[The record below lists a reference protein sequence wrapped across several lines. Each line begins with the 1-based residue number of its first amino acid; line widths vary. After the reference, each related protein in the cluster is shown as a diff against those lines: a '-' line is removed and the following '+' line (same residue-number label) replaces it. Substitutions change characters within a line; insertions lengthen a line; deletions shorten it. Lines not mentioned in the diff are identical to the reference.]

1 MHTKSTAH
9 QSAFL
14 LILGILLIGANLR
27 VPLTS
32 IGALIPFIR
41 ADLAISN
48 TLAGAIT
55 TLPLL
60 AFASLSPFAPRLA
73 QYLGIER
80 TLGIALVLLLIG
92 ILLRSSA
99 GINLL
104 FVGTLFIG
112 LAIAIGNVLI
122 PAVVKLKFPLK
133 IGLVTGIYAVAM
145 NVFGALGSGVSAP
158 LVNAGLSW
166 KGALAIWGLLTL
178 LAILIW
184 APQIKKPA
192 SANPQQTHQN
202 KGTLWRSLLAWQVT
216 LFMGCQSLIY
226 YTLITWLP
234 DIFLD
239 KGYQES
245 TAGWLVFLM
254 QLALI
259 PITFVTPLLTEKF
272 HSQVGVAVVVASA
285 FIVGLMGL
293 LLPASLLD
301 FVWVT
306 LLGAA
311 GGGAFGLSMMLFS
324 LRTQTPSQAATLSGM
339 AQSAGYLFA
348 AMGPIL
354 VGALRDFSGD
364 WLFPILLLVGAAT
377 LILINGIAAGRVKY
391 V

>member
-1 MHTKSTAH
+1 MHTKPTAH
-9 QSAFL
+9 QSSFL

-27 VPLTS
+27 VPLTA
-32 IGALIPFIR
+32 IGALIPFVR
-41 ADLAISN
+41 EDLAITN

-60 AFASLSPFAPRLA
+60 AFALLSPFAPRLA
-73 QYLGIER
+73 RHIGIER
-80 TLGIALVLLLIG
+80 TLGIALILLLLG
-92 ILLRSSA
+92 IILRSSA
-99 GINLL
+99 GIHLL
-104 FVGTLFIG
+104 FAGTLFIG

-122 PAVVKLKFPLK
+122 PAVVKLRFPLK
-133 IGLVTGIYAVAM
+133 VGLVTGVYAVAM

-158 LVNAGLSW
+158 LVKAGLSW

-178 LAILIW
+178 VAILVW
-184 APQIKKPA
+184 LPQIIKPA
-192 SANPQQTHQN
+192 SVNPQHPHQSN
-202 KGTLWRSLLAWQVT
+202 HTLWRSLLAWQIT

-259 PITFVTPLLTEKF
+259 PITFITPLLAERF
-272 HSQVGVAVVVASA
+272 HNQTGVAIAIAGA
-285 FIVGLMGL
+285 FITGLIGL

-301 FVWVT
+301 FLWVT

-311 GGGAFGLSMMLFS
+311 GGGAFGLSMMFFS
-324 LRTQTPSQAATLSGM
+324 LRTQTPSQAAALSGM

-348 AMGPIL
+348 ALGPVL
-354 VGALRDFSGD
+354 VGALQDLSGN
-364 WLFPILLLVGAAT
+364 WLFPILLLMGVAT
-377 LILINGIAAGRVKY
+377 LMLLNGIAAGRVNY

>member
-99 GINLL
+99 GITLL